1 MHRLIVTEFCTLD
14 GIISDPDGADGT
26 AHGGWAFRNGP
37 AGPTGVTEDKFRLG
51 PIMDEGVLLFGRT
64 TWQRFSERWPARTTE
79 FAGRMNAASKLVVSH
94 ADLDVSAWANSTR
107 LPGDLGSGVRGELA
121 RRDVILI
128 GSVSVL
134 RELQVQQL
142 VDEYRILTFPSVV
155 GGGERLFAD
164 QAIELSCVGVEQV
177 GPAVLTR
184 YEVQR

>member
-26 AHGGWAFRNGP
+26 AHGGWAFRHGP

-51 PIMDEGVLLFGRT
+51 RIMDEGTLLFGRT
-64 TWQRFSERWPARTTE
+64 TWQRFAERWPARTTE
-79 FAGRMNAASKLVVSH
+79 FAGRMNAARKGIVSH
-94 ADLDVSAWANSTR
+94 IDLEISAWANSTR
-107 LPGDLGSGVRGELA
+107 LAGDLRSAVRSELTN
-121 RRDVILI
+121 RDVILI

-134 RELQVQQL
+134 RELQAHGL

-155 GGGERLFAD
+155 GSGERLFAD
-164 QAIELSCVGVEQV
+164 HAFELSCVGVEQV
-177 GPAVLTR
+177 GSAVLTR